1 MYLSRKFDNDVLDLV
16 KQKGVFLYK
25 YINSFEM
32 FKENL
37 PSKEKFHGSL
47 TGKKIGDKE
56 YEYVLNVWNK
66 LEMKTLKDFHNLWII
81 LKSLFKPTSFRL
93 GCNAQYKNN

>member
-16 KQKGVFLYK
+16 KQKGFFLYK

-47 TGKKIGDKE
+47 TGKKK
-56 YEYVLNVWNK
+56 W
-66 LEMKTLKDFHNLWII
+66 W
-81 LKSLFKPTSFRL
+81 
-93 GCNAQYKNN
+93 

>member
-16 KQKGVFLYK
+16 KQKGFFFISISIVLK
-25 YINSFEM
+25 C
-32 FKENL
+32 L
-37 PSKEKFHGSL
+37 
-47 TGKKIGDKE
+47 KKICQVKKSFMVRWQVKKNGDKE

-93 GCNAQYKNN
+93 GCNVQYKNN

>member
-16 KQKGVFLYK
+16 KQKGFFLYK

-32 FKENL
+32 FQENL

-47 TGKKIGDKE
+47 TGKKK
-56 YEYVLNVWNK
+56 W
-66 LEMKTLKDFHNLWII
+66 W
-81 LKSLFKPTSFRL
+81 
-93 GCNAQYKNN
+93 